1 MGKSLGNH
9 NDEHRNIK
17 MGVPFKS
24 TVQVLYVCLSL
35 MSQLHARKL
44 LGV

>member
-17 MGVPFKS
+17 MGVPFKA
-24 TVQVLYVCLSL
+24 LFRCFMCAYP
-35 MSQLHARKL
+35 
-44 LGV
+44 